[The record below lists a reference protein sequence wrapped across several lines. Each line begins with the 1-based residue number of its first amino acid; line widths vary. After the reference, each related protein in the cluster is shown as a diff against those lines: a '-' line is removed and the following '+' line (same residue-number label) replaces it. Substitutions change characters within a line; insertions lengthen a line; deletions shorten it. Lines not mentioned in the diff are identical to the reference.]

1 MGLYRK
7 FSECDFFELMHLI
20 QKYKEGKEVREV
32 EFTTLFALFYGNSIF
47 QLFYKQVK
55 VLKRI
60 IEQLE
65 MSEFKKEQDDDDTQL
80 ENQTLRR
87 LYFIL
92 SNHQKHQPKQTM
104 LTLDTGSRVKKFEKK
119 EKGFW
124 QTLRKKGVGRAL
136 DKLRS

>member
-1 MGLYRK
+1 MSKEEKKEFDESHAPKGERRYSFMGLYRK

-32 EFTTLFALFYGNSIF
+32 EFSTLFALFYGNSIF

-65 MSEFKKEQDDDDTQL
+65 MSEFRKE
-80 ENQTLRR
+80 
-87 LYFIL
+87 
-92 SNHQKHQPKQTM
+92 
-104 LTLDTGSRVKKFEKK
+104 
-119 EKGFW
+119 
-124 QTLRKKGVGRAL
+124 
-136 DKLRS
+136 